1 MALDWNSEIS
11 NESEFVLLPE
21 GEYTFK
27 VTKFEKA
34 WFEGSAKVD
43 PCPKAELELT
53 INSPMGTATIKE
65 NLLLS
70 EKVEWKLCEFFRC
83 IGQKVHGKGIT
94 MNWDTVLGATGKALI
109 YVNTFMGNK
118 GEPVQNNKVKNYLD
132 PAPVEEVL
140 PWEG

>member
-34 WFEGSAKVD
+34 WFAGSAKVGA
-43 PCPKAELELT
+43 CPKAELELT
-53 INSPMGTATIKE
+53 INSPMGTTTIKE

-70 EKVEWKLCEFFRC
+70 ETVEWKLCEFFRC

-94 MNWDTVLGATGKALI
+94 MNWDAVLGATGKALI

-118 GEPVQNNKVKNYLD
+118 GEPVQNNKVKTYLD
-132 PAPVEEVL
+132 PAPVEDVL

>member
-53 INSPMGTATIKE
+53 INSPMGTTTIKE

-70 EKVEWKLCEFFRC
+70 EKTEWKLCEFFRC